1 MKRFEYVAA
10 DASGQEQRGLVE
22 ANDMAEAQ
30 LALRQ
35 HGLTPRSLV
44 PEGARPGSKKKKG
57 GGLNLELKIPLPKFL
72 RGKVKT
78 KDLTVLTRQ
87 LATLVDS
94 GLPLLRGLRILAKQA
109 TTPAVKE
116 VLQKMCEA
124 VEGGSNFSEALAQH
138 PKTFDQLYV
147 NMAKAGE
154 AGGSLNESLGRLA
167 DMLEKGQKLKSKIK
181 SAMTDPTVV
190 LVIAIG
196 ITAFLMATVIPQFE
210 KLFKDML
217 GKNAQLPAITQFVVG
232 ISNNFVTYA
241 VPIVF
246 GVVALVF
253 LIRMAGKTAKG
264 RYAIDYVKLK
274 APVFGEIMRKGA
286 IARSTRTLG
295 TLMSS
300 GVPVLQALDIVRDTS
315 GNAVIAKAY
324 QDIHDAVKEGE
335 NMTPP
340 MEASKQFP
348 PMVVSMVDVGEETG
362 SLPDMLTRVATTYD
376 GEVDDAV
383 NAMTSI
389 IEPIMIVF
397 LAGIVGTIV
406 IAMFSPLMGLLTK
419 LGG

>member
-44 PEGARPGSKKKKG
+44 PEGARPGGKKKKG
-57 GGLNLELKIPLPKFL
+57 GMNMELKLPMPKFL
-72 RGKVKT
+72 RGRVKT
-78 KDLTVLTRQ
+78 RDLAVLTRQ

-94 GLPLLRGLRILAKQA
+94 GLPLLRGLRILTKQSSV
-109 TTPAVKE
+109 PAVKD
-116 VLQKMCEA
+116 VLSKMCES

-138 PKTFDQLYV
+138 PKTFDNLYV

-154 AGGSLNESLGRLA
+154 AGGSLNESLNRLA
-167 DMLEKGQKLKSKIK
+167 DFLEKGQKLKSKIK
-181 SAMTDPTVV
+181 SAMTYPTVV
-190 LVIAIG
+190 LVIALG

-217 GKNAQLPAITQFVVG
+217 GKNAQLPPITRFVVN
-232 ISNNFVTYA
+232 ISNNFVDYA
-241 VPIVF
+241 VPIIF
-246 GVVALVF
+246 GVIALVF
-253 LIRMAGKTAKG
+253 LIRLLGKTEKG
-264 RYAIDYVKLK
+264 RYGIDLFKLK
-274 APVFGEIMRKGA
+274 MPVFGEIIRKGA

-295 TLMSS
+295 TLMQS

-335 NMTPP
+335 NMTPS

-362 SLPDMLTRVATTYD
+362 SLPDMLTRVANTYD

-397 LAGIVGTIV
+397 LALIVGTIV
-406 IAMFSPLMGLLTK
+406 VAMFSPLMGLLTK

>member
-1 MKRFEYVAA
+1 MKRFEYVAT

-22 ANDMAEAQ
+22 ASDLAEAQ

-35 HGLTPRSLV
+35 HGLTPRSVV
-44 PEGARPGSKKKKG
+44 PEGAKAGAAKKKAAAKG
-57 GGLNLELKIPLPKFL
+57 IQIKIPTPAFL

-94 GLPLLRGLRILAKQA
+94 GLPLLRGLRILTKQSS
-109 TTPAVKE
+109 TPAVKE

-167 DMLEKGQKLKSKIK
+167 DMLEKGQKLKSKVK
-181 SAMTDPTVV
+181 SAMTYPTVV
-190 LVIAIG
+190 LCVALG
-196 ITAFLMATVIPQFE
+196 ITGFLMATVIPQFE

-217 GKNAQLPAITQFVVG
+217 GQDARLPPITQFVVG
-232 ISNNFVTYA
+232 ISNNFQTYL

-246 GVVALVF
+246 GIVALVF
-253 LIRMAGKTAKG
+253 LVRMVGKTEKG
-264 RYAIDYVKLK
+264 RYGLDAFKLK
-274 APVFGEIMRKGA
+274 LPVFGDIIRKGA

-315 GNAVIAKAY
+315 GNAVIAKSY

-335 NMTPP
+335 NMTPS

-348 PMVVSMVDVGEETG
+348 AMVVSMVDVGEETG
-362 SLPDMLTRVATTYD
+362 SLPDMLTRVANTYD

-406 IAMFSPLMGLLTK
+406 VAMFSPLMGLITK
-419 LGG
+419 IGG

>member
-1 MKRFEYVAA
+1 MKRFEYIAA

-22 ANDMAEAQ
+22 ANGMAEAQ

-44 PEGARPGSKKKKG
+44 PEGARPGTKKKKG
-57 GGLNLELKIPLPKFL
+57 GKSFELKIPTPKFL

-94 GLPLLRGLRILAKQA
+94 GLPLLRGLRILAKQS
-109 TTPAVKE
+109 TTPAVKD
-116 VLQKMCEA
+116 VLQKMCES

-138 PKTFDQLYV
+138 PKTFDHLYV

-154 AGGSLNESLGRLA
+154 AGGSLNESLNRLA
-167 DMLEKGQKLKSKIK
+167 DFLEKGQKLKSKIK
-181 SAMTDPTVV
+181 SAMTYPTVV
-190 LVIAIG
+190 LCVALG
-196 ITAFLMATVIPQFE
+196 ITSFLMATVIPQFE
-210 KLFKDML
+210 QLFKDIL
-217 GKNAQLPAITQFVVG
+217 GKDAELPAITQFVVS
-232 ISNNFVTYA
+232 ISNNFVSYL

-246 GVVALVF
+246 GIVGIVIIVK
-253 LIRMAGKTAKG
+253 MAGRTERG
-264 RYAIDYVKLK
+264 RYVLDLFKLK
-274 APVFGEIMRKGA
+274 LPVFGEIIRKGA

-295 TLMSS
+295 TLMQS

-324 QDIHDAVKEGE
+324 QDIHDSVKEGE
-335 NMTPP
+335 NMTPS

-362 SLPDMLTRVATTYD
+362 SLPDMLTRVANTYD

-419 LGG
+419 IGG

>member
-44 PEGARPGSKKKKG
+44 PEGARPGTKKKKG
-57 GGLNLELKIPLPKFL
+57 GLSMELKLPMPKFL
-72 RGKVKT
+72 RGRVKT
-78 KDLTVLTRQ
+78 RDLAVLTRQ

-94 GLPLLRGLRILAKQA
+94 GLPLLRGLRILTKQSSV
-109 TTPAVKE
+109 PAVKDI
-116 VLQKMCEA
+116 LQKMCES

-138 PKTFDQLYV
+138 PRTFDNLYV

-154 AGGSLNESLGRLA
+154 AGGSLNESLNRLA
-167 DMLEKGQKLKSKIK
+167 DFLEKGQKLKSKIK
-181 SAMTDPTVV
+181 SAMTYPTVV
-190 LVIAIG
+190 LVIALG

-217 GKNAQLPAITQFVVG
+217 GKNAQLPPITRFVVG

-246 GVVALVF
+246 GIVALVF
-253 LIRMAGKTAKG
+253 LVRLLGKTEKG
-264 RYAIDYVKLK
+264 RYAIDLFKLK
-274 APVFGEIMRKGA
+274 MPVFGEIIRKGA

-324 QDIHDAVKEGE
+324 QDIHDSVKEGE

-340 MEASKQFP
+340 MEASGQFP

-362 SLPDMLTRVATTYD
+362 SLPDMLTRVANTYD

-406 IAMFSPLMGLLTK
+406 VAMFSPLMGLLTK

>member
-44 PEGARPGSKKKKG
+44 PEGAKPGGRKKKG
-57 GGLNLELKIPLPKFL
+57 GGLNMELKIPMPKFL
-72 RGKVKT
+72 RGRVKT

-94 GLPLLRGLRILAKQA
+94 GLPLLRGLRILTKQSSV
-109 TTPAVKE
+109 PAVKE
-116 VLQKMCEA
+116 VLQKMSEA

-167 DMLEKGQKLKSKIK
+167 DMLEKSQKLKSKLK
-181 SAMTDPTVV
+181 SAMTYPTVV
-190 LVIAIG
+190 LCVALG
-196 ITAFLMATVIPQFE
+196 ITGFLMVTVIPQFE
-210 KLFKDML
+210 KMFKEML
-217 GKNAQLPAITQFVVG
+217 GKDARLPAVTEFVVG
-232 ISNNFVTYA
+232 IANNFQTYA
-241 VPIVF
+241 IPLVF
-246 GVVALVF
+246 AIVALVV
-253 LIRMAGKTAKG
+253 LLKMANKTRRG
-264 RYAIDYVKLK
+264 RYVLDAIKLK
-274 APVFGEIMRKGA
+274 SPVFGDIIRKGA

-295 TLMSS
+295 TLMAS
-300 GVPVLQALDIVRDTS
+300 GVPVLQALDIVRDTT
-315 GNAVIAKAY
+315 GNEVIAKAF

-335 NMTPP
+335 NMTPS

-348 PMVVSMVDVGEETG
+348 AMVVSMVDVGEETG
-362 SLPDMLTRVATTYD
+362 SLPDMLTRVANTYD

-389 IEPIMIVF
+389 IEPLMIVF

-406 IAMFSPLMGLLTK
+406 VAMFSPLMGLLTK
-419 LGG
+419 IGG

>member
-57 GGLNLELKIPLPKFL
+57 GGLNMELKIPLPKFL

-167 DMLEKGQKLKSKIK
+167 DMLEKGQKLKSKVK
-181 SAMTDPTVV
+181 SAMTYPTVV
-190 LVIAIG
+190 LCIALG

>member
-35 HGLTPRSLV
+35 HGLNPRSIV
-44 PEGARPGSKKKKG
+44 PEGARPGAKKKKG
-57 GGLNLELKIPLPKFL
+57 GLSMELKIPMPKFL

-94 GLPLLRGLRILAKQA
+94 GLPLLRGLRILTKQSS
-109 TTPAVKE
+109 TPAVKD
-116 VLQKMCEA
+116 VLSKMCEA

-181 SAMTDPTVV
+181 SAMTYPTVV
-190 LVIAIG
+190 LCIAIG

-217 GKNAQLPAITQFVVG
+217 GKNAQLPPITQFVVG

-246 GVVALVF
+246 GVIALVF
-253 LIRMAGKTAKG
+253 LVKMAGKTEKG
-264 RYAIDYVKLK
+264 RYVLDLVKLK
-274 APVFGEIMRKGA
+274 LPVFGEIIRKGA

-295 TLMSS
+295 TLMQS

-335 NMTPP
+335 NMTPS

-406 IAMFSPLMGLLTK
+406 VAMFSPLMGLLTK

>member
-35 HGLTPRSLV
+35 HGLNPRSLV
-44 PEGARPGSKKKKG
+44 PEGAKAGARKKKG
-57 GGLNLELKIPLPKFL
+57 GLNMELKIPMPKFL
-72 RGKVKT
+72 RGRVKT

-94 GLPLLRGLRILAKQA
+94 GLPLLRGLRILTKQS
-109 TTPAVKE
+109 TTPAVKD
-116 VLQKMCEA
+116 VLAKMCES

-181 SAMTDPTVV
+181 SAMTYPTVV

-217 GKNAQLPAITQFVVG
+217 GKNAQLPPITQFVVG
-232 ISNNFVTYA
+232 VSKNFVDYA
-241 VPIVF
+241 IPIVA

-253 LIRMAGKTAKG
+253 LVKMAGRTEKG
-264 RYAIDYVKLK
+264 RYLLDLFKLRM
-274 APVFGEIMRKGA
+274 PIFGEIIRKGA

-389 IEPIMIVF
+389 IEPIMILF

-406 IAMFSPLMGLLTK
+406 VAMFSPLMGLLTK
-419 LGG
+419 IGG

>member
-44 PEGARPGSKKKKG
+44 PEGAKPGARKKKG
-57 GGLNLELKIPLPKFL
+57 GGLNMELKLPMPKFL

-109 TTPAVKE
+109 TTPAVKD

-167 DMLEKGQKLKSKIK
+167 DMLEKGQKLKSKVK
-181 SAMTDPTVV
+181 SAMTYPTVV
-190 LVIAIG
+190 LCIALG
-196 ITAFLMATVIPQFE
+196 ITAFLMSTVIPQFE

-232 ISNNFVTYA
+232 VSNNFVTYA

-246 GVVALVF
+246 GIVALVI
-253 LIRMAGKTAKG
+253 LVRLAGKTAKG
-264 RYAIDYVKLK
+264 RYAIDFAKLK
-274 APVFGEIMRKGA
+274 LPVFGEIMRKGA

>member
-44 PEGARPGSKKKKG
+44 PEGARPGGKKKKG
-57 GGLNLELKIPLPKFL
+57 GMNMELKLPMPKFL
-72 RGKVKT
+72 RGRVKT
-78 KDLTVLTRQ
+78 RDLAVLTRQ

-94 GLPLLRGLRILAKQA
+94 GLPLLRGLRILTKQSSV
-109 TTPAVKE
+109 PAVKD
-116 VLQKMCEA
+116 VLSKMCES

-138 PKTFDQLYV
+138 PKTFDNLYV

-154 AGGSLNESLGRLA
+154 AGGSLNESLNRLA
-167 DMLEKGQKLKSKIK
+167 DFLEKGQKLKSKIK
-181 SAMTDPTVV
+181 SAMTYPTVV
-190 LVIAIG
+190 LVIALG

-217 GKNAQLPAITQFVVG
+217 GKNAQLPPITRFVVN
-232 ISNNFVTYA
+232 ISNNFVDYA
-241 VPIVF
+241 VPIIF
-246 GVVALVF
+246 GVIALVF
-253 LIRMAGKTAKG
+253 LIRLLGKTEKG
-264 RYAIDYVKLK
+264 RYAIDLFKLK
-274 APVFGEIMRKGA
+274 MPVFGEIIRKGA

-295 TLMSS
+295 TLMQS

-335 NMTPP
+335 NMTPS

-362 SLPDMLTRVATTYD
+362 SLPDMLTRVANTYD

-397 LAGIVGTIV
+397 LALIVGTIV
-406 IAMFSPLMGLLTK
+406 VAMFSPLMGLLTK

>member
-44 PEGARPGSKKKKG
+44 PEGARPGTKKKKG
-57 GGLNLELKIPLPKFL
+57 GLSMELKLPMPKFL
-72 RGKVKT
+72 RGRVKT
-78 KDLTVLTRQ
+78 RDLAVLTRQ

-94 GLPLLRGLRILAKQA
+94 GLPLLRGLRILTKQSSV
-109 TTPAVKE
+109 PAVKDI
-116 VLQKMCEA
+116 LQKMCES

-138 PKTFDQLYV
+138 PRTFDNLYV

-154 AGGSLNESLGRLA
+154 AGGSLNESLNRLA
-167 DMLEKGQKLKSKIK
+167 DFLEKGQKLKSKIK
-181 SAMTDPTVV
+181 SAMTYPTVV
-190 LVIAIG
+190 LVIALG

-217 GKNAQLPAITQFVVG
+217 GKNAQLPPITRFVVG

-246 GVVALVF
+246 GIVALVF
-253 LIRMAGKTAKG
+253 LVRLLGKTEKG
-264 RYAIDYVKLK
+264 RYAIDLFKLK
-274 APVFGEIMRKGA
+274 MPVFGEIIRKGA

-295 TLMSS
+295 TLMQS

-324 QDIHDAVKEGE
+324 QDIHDSVKEGE

-340 MEASKQFP
+340 MEASGQFP

-362 SLPDMLTRVATTYD
+362 SLPDMLTRVANTYD

-406 IAMFSPLMGLLTK
+406 VAMFSPLMGLLTK

>member
-44 PEGARPGSKKKKG
+44 PEGAKPGGKKKKG
-57 GGLNLELKIPLPKFL
+57 GLNMELKIPMPKFM
-72 RGKVKT
+72 RGRVKT
-78 KDLTVLTRQ
+78 KDLAILTRQ

-94 GLPLLRGLRILAKQA
+94 GLPLLRGLRILTKQS
-109 TTPAVKE
+109 TVPAVKDI
-116 VLQKMCEA
+116 LQKMSES

-138 PKTFDQLYV
+138 PKTFDNLYV

-154 AGGSLNESLGRLA
+154 AGGSLNESLSRLA
-167 DMLEKGQKLKSKIK
+167 DFLEKGQKLKSKIK
-181 SAMTDPTVV
+181 SAMTYPTVV
-190 LVIAIG
+190 LCIALG

-217 GKNAQLPAITQFVVG
+217 GKNAQLPAITQFVVNV
-232 ISNNFVTYA
+232 SNNFVTYA

-246 GVVALVF
+246 GVVVLVF
-253 LIRMAGKTAKG
+253 LVRMAGKTAKG
-264 RYAIDYVKLK
+264 RYLIDLFKLK
-274 APVFGEIMRKGA
+274 MPVFGEIIRKGA

-295 TLMSS
+295 TLMQS

-335 NMTPP
+335 NMTPS

-362 SLPDMLTRVATTYD
+362 SLPDMLTRVANTYD

-406 IAMFSPLMGLLTK
+406 VAMFSPLMGLLTK